1 MYSTAPHAFVP
12 ASACGMLRRMEY
24 KTLVWM
30 GIVIG
35 GFLGGLIPSLWGAGA
50 LSVSGIVFS
59 SLGALAGIWITFKL
73 TH

>member
-1 MYSTAPHAFVP
+1 
-12 ASACGMLRRMEY
+12 MEY